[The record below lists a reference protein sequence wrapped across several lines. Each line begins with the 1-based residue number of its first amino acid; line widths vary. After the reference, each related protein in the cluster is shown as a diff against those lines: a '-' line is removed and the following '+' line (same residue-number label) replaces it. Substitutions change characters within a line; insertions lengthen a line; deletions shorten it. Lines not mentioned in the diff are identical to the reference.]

1 MTEIFDPPE
10 GAENIVL
17 GAIRALEANRTPV
30 RLEIEHANI
39 HFYSVLT
46 VRRSQIVVSKPP
58 ALKKGIRQGG
68 TVRFTMPDKDEKVVQ
83 MEVLTPH
90 IDMEDGLFCFSCQ
103 IPVVYTEKSGRMADR
118 FSTARF
124 NNIQLIL
131 PDKETVFRVIDIS
144 TIGLKIFT
152 GGLDFQGIFEIGT
165 PVEGAS
171 VTIGQNLTLDLEQV
185 IPRSHH
191 GKTVGMEILVAEEST
206 VEKILQRFIES
217 LETTE
222 MEQMSAAPPERASP
236 PE

>member
-10 GAENIVL
+10 GAKNIVL

-46 VRRSQIVVSKPP
+46 VRRSQIVVGKPP
-58 ALKKGIRQGG
+58 GLKKGIRQGG
-68 TVRFTMPDKDEKVVQ
+68 TVRFTMPDRDENVVR

-90 IDMEDGLFCFSCQ
+90 IELEDGLLCFSCQ
-103 IPVVYTEKSGRMADR
+103 IPVVYAGKSNRAVER

-124 NNIQLIL
+124 NNIRLIL

-152 GGLDFQGIFEIGT
+152 GGLGFQGIFEIGT
-165 PVEGAS
+165 PVGGTR

-191 GKTVGMEILVAEEST
+191 GKTVGMEILVPEESA
-206 VEKILQRFIES
+206 VEKILHHFVKT

-222 MEQMSAAPPERASP
+222 MEQMSATPA
-236 PE
+236 

>member
-1 MTEIFDPPE
+1 MTEIFEPPE

-39 HFYSVLT
+39 HFYSLLT
-46 VRRSQIVVSKPP
+46 VRGSQIVVGKPP
-58 ALKKGIRQGG
+58 GLKKGISQGG
-68 TVRFTMPDKDEKVVQ
+68 TVRFTMPDRDENVVR

-103 IPVVYTEKSGRMADR
+103 IPEGYAGKSSRRADR

-124 NNIQLIL
+124 NNIQLTL
-131 PDKETVFRVIDIS
+131 PDKVTVFRIIDIS
-144 TIGLKIFT
+144 TIGLKIYT

-165 PVEGAS
+165 PVGGAC
-171 VTIGQNLTLDLEQV
+171 VTIGQNLILDLEQV

-191 GKTVGMEILVAEEST
+191 GKTVGLEILLAEESA
-206 VEKILQRFIES
+206 VEKLLQHFVRT

-222 MEQMSAAPPERASP
+222 KIQMSAAPA
-236 PE
+236 